1 MDNIQ
6 ELKRKRAEK
15 VKEARALL
23 EKAEAENRAFTDD
36 ERSRYDVHK
45 SDIESLTA
53 RIDRAEEQA
62 RMDDLVCAEERIETP
77 KAGADDYTPEVKIGD
92 ERFMK
97 DPKKGF
103 ATPRDF
109 ILAVMNTGLGRRSL
123 VAPKHRDALKRLEV
137 RAAGSDE
144 QGEYA
149 NPYGGYLVP
158 EAFSPNLLK
167 LSAEADPLG
176 TRTTNIPLSAPSV
189 AIPARVDKNHSTSV
203 SGGLRVYRS
212 AETQSKT
219 ASRMELE
226 RIKLDVSSLFGM
238 AYVTEELLADSPISF
253 AALLE
258 QGFRDEF
265 LSKLVNERINGTGVG
280 EYLGILN
287 APCKISITKETSQ
300 VADTIVWPNIVK
312 MRARC
317 WGYENAI
324 WLYNHDALPQLMNL
338 VMPIGTAGVAMW
350 QSSAREG
357 EPDLLLGRP
366 AIATEYCD
374 TVGDEGDLILG
385 NWTQYL
391 EGTYQPLQSAESIH
405 VRFEYHERVFKFW
418 TRNAGAPWWRS
429 PLTTKNST
437 NTLSPFVTLGA
448 RA

>member
-1 MDNIQ
+1 
-6 ELKRKRAEK
+6 
-15 VKEARALL
+15 
-23 EKAEAENRAFTDD
+23 
-36 ERSRYDVHK
+36 
-45 SDIESLTA
+45 
-53 RIDRAEEQA
+53 
-62 RMDDLVCAEERIETP
+62 
-77 KAGADDYTPEVKIGD
+77 
-92 ERFMK
+92 
-97 DPKKGF
+97 
-103 ATPRDF
+103 
-109 ILAVMNTGLGRRSL
+109 
-123 VAPKHRDALKRLEV
+123 
-137 RAAGSDE
+137 
-144 QGEYA
+144 
-149 NPYGGYLVP
+149 
-158 EAFSPNLLK
+158 
-167 LSAEADPLG
+167 
-176 TRTTNIPLSAPSV
+176 
-189 AIPARVDKNHSTSV
+189 
-203 SGGLRVYRS
+203 
-212 AETQSKT
+212 
-219 ASRMELE
+219 
-226 RIKLDVSSLFGM
+226 
-238 AYVTEELLADSPISF
+238 
-253 AALLE
+253 
-258 QGFRDEF
+258 
-265 LSKLVNERINGTGVG
+265 
-280 EYLGILN
+280 
-287 APCKISITKETSQ
+287 
-300 VADTIVWPNIVK
+300 